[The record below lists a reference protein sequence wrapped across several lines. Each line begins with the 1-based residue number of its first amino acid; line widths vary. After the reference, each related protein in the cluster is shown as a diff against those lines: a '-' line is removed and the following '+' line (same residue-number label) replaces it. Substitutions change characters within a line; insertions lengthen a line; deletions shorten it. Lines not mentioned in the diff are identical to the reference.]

1 MDTDIYHVLLSDC
14 LLAVVLFGLFWYVA
28 RLARSLRG
36 IKAWGGAHLVY
47 TLGATALDAFAP
59 ALAQAGDPAAA
70 KLAVNAGSLLACIG
84 MVGLA
89 WSIILFTT
97 QRALSRIEIALMP
110 TAVLL
115 SLAAWM
121 LDGTTEGQG
130 IVLSGVE
137 IVSLA
142 TMAWRLYRMRERP
155 GRLPA
160 RLMMGGCLA
169 LILLYGSV
177 VPGWLDGLFGIDPIW
192 VSVDLSIW
200 FMLNFCMLMLTSFR
214 AAESWRHGAMHDLL
228 TGLLNRRGLELELQ
242 SRTAR
247 LSADTEIATIAL
259 DLDRFKSVNDR
270 YGHEAGDGVLQRFAA
285 IARACLPERAL
296 FARLGGEEF
305 VVVLTGAEAHAAP
318 VSAERIREH
327 VAAAAF
333 VAADA
338 PLQVSCSLGV
348 CRGGTLRDPFADLL
362 RTADQALYDAKRSG
376 RDRVALRAY
385 AG

>member
-1 MDTDIYHVLLSDC
+1 MNTDVYQVLLSDC

-28 RLARSLRG
+28 RLARNLRG

-47 TLGATALDAFAP
+47 TLGATVLDAFAP
-59 ALAQAGDPAAA
+59 ALAQAGDPATA
-70 KLAVNAGSLLACIG
+70 KLAVNAGSLLACVG

-89 WSIILFTT
+89 WSIVLFTT

-110 TAVLL
+110 AGIVL
-115 SLAAWM
+115 SLLAWIF
-121 LDGTTEGQG
+121 DGTTEGQG
-130 IVLSGVE
+130 IALSTVE

-142 TMAWRLYRMRERP
+142 LMAWHLYRMRERP

-160 RLMMGGCLA
+160 LLMMGGCLA

-214 AAESWRHGAMHDLL
+214 AADSWRHGAMHDLL
-228 TGLLNRRGLELELQ
+228 TGLLNRRGLELELEA
-242 SRTAR
+242 RTAR
-247 LSADTEIATIAL
+247 LPADTEVATIAL

-305 VVVLTGAEAHAAP
+305 VVVLIGAEAATAP
-318 VSAERIREH
+318 ASAERIREH
-327 VAAAAF
+327 VAEAKFAT
-333 VAADA
+333 ADA
-338 PLQVSCSLGV
+338 PIQVSCSLGV
-348 CRGGTLRDPFADLL
+348 CRGGALGDPFADLL
-362 RTADQALYDAKRSG
+362 RTADQALYDAKRGG

>member
-1 MDTDIYHVLLSDC
+1 MDNDIYHVLLSDC

-28 RLARSLRG
+28 RLARGVRG
-36 IKAWGGAHLVY
+36 IKAWGGAHLIY
-47 TLGATALDAFAP
+47 TLGATLLDAFAP
-59 ALAQAGDPAAA
+59 ALVQSGNPAGAA
-70 KLAVNAGSLLACIG
+70 LAVNLGSLLACGG

-97 QRALSRIEIALMP
+97 QRRLSRIEIALMP
-110 TAVLL
+110 AAIVS
-115 SLAAWM
+115 SLAAWA

-130 IVLSGVE
+130 IALSMAE
-137 IVSLA
+137 IA
-142 TMAWRLYRMRERP
+142 TLGLMAWRLYRMRDRP

-160 RLMMGGCLA
+160 RLMAGGCAA
-169 LILLYGSV
+169 LMLLYGSV

-192 VSVDLSIW
+192 VSADLSIW

-242 SRTAR
+242 SRNAR
-247 LSADTEIATIAL
+247 LSGDTEIATIVL

-270 YGHEAGDGVLQRFAA
+270 YGHETGDGVLQKFAT
-285 IARACLPERAL
+285 IVRVCLPEQAL

-305 VVVLTGAEAHAAP
+305 VVVLTGADAAAAQT
-318 VSAERIREH
+318 VAERIRMD
-327 VAAAAF
+327 VAAAEFATGQ
-333 VAADA
+333 A
-338 PLQVSCSLGV
+338 PIRVSCSLGV
-348 CRGGTLRDPFADLL
+348 CRGGALRDPFADLL
-362 RTADQALYDAKRSG
+362 RTADQALYDAKRGG

-385 AG
+385 PG

>member
-14 LLAVVLFGLFWYVA
+14 LLALVLFGLFWYVA
-28 RLARSLRG
+28 RLARSVRG

-47 TLGATALDAFAP
+47 TLGATLLDAFAP
-59 ALAQAGDPAAA
+59 ALMQAGDPAAA
-70 KLAVNAGSLLACIG
+70 KLAVNTGSLLACIG

-97 QRALSRIEIALMP
+97 QRRLSRIEIALMP
-110 TAVLL
+110 AAIVMA
-115 SLAAWM
+115 LAAWA

-130 IVLSGVE
+130 IALSAVE
-137 IVSLA
+137 IVALA
-142 TMAWRLYRMRERP
+142 IMAWRLYRMRDRP

-160 RLMMGGCLA
+160 RLMAGGCVA
-169 LILLYGSV
+169 LMLLYGSV

-228 TGLLNRRGLELELQ
+228 TGLLNRRGLELEWQ
-242 SRTAR
+242 SRIAR
-247 LSADTEIATIAL
+247 LPADTEIAAVAL
-259 DLDRFKSVNDR
+259 DLDRFKSVNDHH
-270 YGHEAGDGVLQRFAA
+270 GHEAGDGVLQRFAT
-285 IARACLPERAL
+285 IVRTCLPEHAL

-305 VVVLTGAEAHAAP
+305 VVVLTGANAA
-318 VSAERIREH
+318 SAQTAAERIRME
-327 VAAAAF
+327 VAAAEFATNGT
-333 VAADA
+333 
-338 PLQVSCSLGV
+338 PIRVSCSLGV
-348 CRGGTLRDPFADLL
+348 CVGGALRDAFADLL
-362 RTADQALYDAKRSG
+362 RTADQALYDAKRGG